1 MIVTLRRRSAF
12 TLIELLVV
20 IAIIAILIGLLVPAV
35 QKVREAARRAECL
48 NNLKQIGLA
57 WHNYHDSTK
66 KLPGRAWPQLIR
78 PYIEMTNYTNGTPIR
93 VYLCPTRSSTDKA
106 QRDFGGGRQANSILV
121 ATKLAHVTDGMSNTM
136 IVAERCA
143 QLNGTF
149 TAPSTSLTAAS
160 QVTALPVEL
169 APIQILPITL
179 VRQWWNVDDGE
190 EVIKDT
196 AFLDGS
202 SPVRAATALA
212 ATVMPVSLGF
222 GARHTGGM
230 NMVLGD
236 GSVRSYPYG
245 HVGLGAVV
253 GRNDGLVIS
262 WPD

>member
-106 QRDFGGGRQANSILV
+106 QRDFGGGRQANSILA

-149 TAPSTSLTAAS
+149 TALSTSLAAAS
-160 QVTALPVEL
+160 QVDGLPAAL
-169 APIQILPITL
+169 APTIGPPVTL
-179 VRQWWNVDDGE
+179 AQWWNLDDGE
-190 EVIKDT
+190 DVIKDT

-202 SPVRAATALA
+202 SPARAATALA
-212 ATVMPVSLGF
+212 VTVMPVSLGF